1 MFLTLTKKVFLSI
14 EMIFSGFIIGLLGSL
29 HCIGMCGP
37 IALALPIV
45 GNSKVNLI
53 ISRLLYNFG
62 RIITYAFFGFI
73 FGLIG
78 NRIKLFGLQQTVS
91 IILGTVIILRLLIP
105 KKYSFFQIQF
115 LQTSL
120 TKLKQEFS
128 KMFGKNSLKS
138 LFAIGLLNGFL
149 PCGFVY
155 VGIAGAIATGGAFE
169 GAAFMA
175 LFGLG
180 TLPIMFAA
188 SLFSSVLSLKARLN
202 FRKAIP
208 VFSFL
213 IGVLFILRGLNLGI
227 PYISPKM
234 ASFQTSTE
242 SDCCAPADK

>member
-1 MFLTLTKKVFLSI
+1 
-14 EMIFSGFIIGLLGSL
+14 MILSGFVIGLLGSL

-45 GNSKVNLI
+45 GNSKVSLI

-62 RIITYAFFGFI
+62 RILTYTFFGFI

-91 IILGTVIILRLLIP
+91 IILGTLIILRLLIP
-105 KKYSFFQIQF
+105 KKISFFQIQF
-115 LQTSL
+115 IQMSL

-128 KMFGKNSLKS
+128 RIFGKNSMKS
-138 LFAIGLLNGFL
+138 LFVIGLLNGFL

-155 VGIAGAIATGGAFE
+155 VGIAGAITTGGPFE
-169 GAAFMA
+169 GSAFMA

-180 TLPIMFAA
+180 TLPVMFAA
-188 SLFSSVLSLKARLN
+188 SLFSSALSLKARLN

-213 IGVLFILRGLNLGI
+213 IGILFILRGLNLGI

-234 ASFQTSTE
+234 ASFQSATE
-242 SDCCAPADK
+242 VDCCNPAKK

>member
-1 MFLTLTKKVFLSI
+1 
-14 EMIFSGFIIGLLGSL
+14 MIFSGFIIGLLGSL
-29 HCIGMCGP
+29 HCLGMCGP

-45 GNSKVNLI
+45 GNSKVKLI

-62 RIITYAFFGFI
+62 RILTYTFFGFI

-91 IILGTVIILRLLIP
+91 IILGAVIILRLLIP
-105 KKYSFFQIQF
+105 KKYSFVQIQF
-115 LQTSL
+115 FQIPL

-128 KMFGKNSLKS
+128 KMFGKNSMKS
-138 LFAIGLLNGFL
+138 LFVIGLLNGFL

-169 GAAFMA
+169 GSVFMA

-188 SLFSSVLSLKARLN
+188 SLFSSTLSLKARLN

-208 VFSFL
+208 AFSFL
-213 IGVLFILRGLNLGI
+213 IGILFILRGLNLGI

-234 ASFQTSTE
+234 TSFHTATE
-242 SDCCAPADK
+242 IDCCAPENGNRPDSYRDK

>member
-1 MFLTLTKKVFLSI
+1 
-14 EMIFSGFIIGLLGSL
+14 MIISGFIIGLVGSL

-45 GNSKVNLI
+45 GNTKAKLI

-62 RIITYAFFGFI
+62 RILTYTFFGFI

-78 NRIKLFGLQQTVS
+78 DRIKLFGLQQGAS
-91 IILGTVIILRLLIP
+91 ILLGSLILLRLLIP
-105 KKYSFFQIQF
+105 QKYSFTRIRF
-115 LQTSL
+115 LQNALS
-120 TKLKQEFS
+120 KLKQEFS
-128 KMFGKNSLKS
+128 RMFGKNSMKS
-138 LFAIGLLNGFL
+138 LLVIGILNGFL

-155 VGIAGAIATGGAFE
+155 VGIAGAIAAGGVFE

-180 TLPIMFAA
+180 TLPIMFSA
-188 SLFSSVLSLKARLN
+188 SLFSSVLSFKTRLN
-202 FRKAIP
+202 FRKAVP

-213 IGVLFILRGLNLGI
+213 LGILFILRGLNLGI

-234 ASFQTSTE
+234 SSLQTSAE
-242 SDCCAPADK
+242 IDCCTPVKK

>member
-1 MFLTLTKKVFLSI
+1 MV
-14 EMIFSGFIIGLLGSL
+14 FSGFVIGLLGSL

-45 GNSKVNLI
+45 GNSKVSLI

-62 RIITYAFFGFI
+62 RILTYTFFGFI

-91 IILGTVIILRLLIP
+91 IILGTLIILRLLIP
-105 KKYSFFQIQF
+105 KKISFFQIQF
-115 LQTSL
+115 IQMSL

-128 KMFGKNSLKS
+128 RMFGKNSMKS
-138 LFAIGLLNGFL
+138 LFVIGLLNGFL

-169 GAAFMA
+169 GSAFMA

-180 TLPIMFAA
+180 TLPVMFAA
-188 SLFSSVLSLKARLN
+188 SLFSSALSLKARLN

-213 IGVLFILRGLNLGI
+213 IGILFILRGLNLGI

-234 ASFQTSTE
+234 ASFQSATE
-242 SDCCAPADK
+242 VDRCNPTKK